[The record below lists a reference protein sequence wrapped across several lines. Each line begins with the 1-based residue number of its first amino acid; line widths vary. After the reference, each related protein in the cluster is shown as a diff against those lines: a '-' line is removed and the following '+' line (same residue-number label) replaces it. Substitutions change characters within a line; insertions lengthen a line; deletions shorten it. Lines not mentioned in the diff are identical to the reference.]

1 MELIKP
7 TLSQLDILT
16 PYLRGTSIRDCGF
29 CPGNAILWAEEY
41 HVSYTILSG
50 MLVFISEE
58 GGKPSSF
65 TFPLGKGKDF
75 VKDLQD
81 PVYLQNAKAVFE
93 EICAW
98 FQSKGVTPSVHCATL
113 EMYEIISGWY
123 GKNFSYTLDPGDF
136 DYIYTVEK
144 LTGLRGKKLHGKRNH
159 INSFLRNY
167 PDYEYYTITD
177 EHIDACLAVAR
188 YWVEKHDVLQPDLA
202 EEHAYEYNIIRKA
215 LANRKKLQMTGGII
229 YVNHIPSAF
238 TLGEPLTAD
247 TFDVHFE
254 KADDSIDGIYP
265 MINQS
270 FVTHELQAYTYVNRE
285 EDLGLPGLRKSKM
298 SYVPDILYKKG
309 IIQLA
314 KI

>member
-1 MELIKP
+1 MCTNI
-7 TLSQLDILT
+7 
-16 PYLRGTSIRDCGF
+16 
-29 CPGNAILWAEEY
+29 W
-41 HVSYTILSG
+41 
-50 MLVFISEE
+50 IS
-58 GGKPSSF
+58 
-65 TFPLGKGKDF
+65 
-75 VKDLQD
+75 
-81 PVYLQNAKAVFE
+81 AKH
-93 EICAW
+93 
-98 FQSKGVTPSVHCATL
+98 SLPNLNT
-113 EMYEIISGWY
+113 
-123 GKNFSYTLDPGDF
+123 
-136 DYIYTVEK
+136 
-144 LTGLRGKKLHGKRNH
+144 RNH
-159 INSFLRNY
+159 SG
-167 PDYEYYTITD
+167 
-177 EHIDACLAVAR
+177 
-188 YWVEKHDVLQPDLA
+188 
-202 EEHAYEYNIIRKA
+202 

-314 KI
+314 EI

>member
-1 MELIKP
+1 
-7 TLSQLDILT
+7 
-16 PYLRGTSIRDCGF
+16 
-29 CPGNAILWAEEY
+29 
-41 HVSYTILSG
+41 

-144 LTGLRGKKLHGKRNH
+144 LTGLHGKKLHGKRNH

-247 TFDVHFE
+247 TFGVHFE

-314 KI
+314 EI

>member
-1 MELIKP
+1 M
-7 TLSQLDILT
+7 
-16 PYLRGTSIRDCGF
+16 
-29 CPGNAILWAEEY
+29 
-41 HVSYTILSG
+41 
-50 MLVFISEE
+50 
-58 GGKPSSF
+58 
-65 TFPLGKGKDF
+65 
-75 VKDLQD
+75 KDLQD

-314 KI
+314 EI